1 MNRLQG
7 RGSSRPL
14 RGDVGLARGV
24 TADSRECHPV
34 GQFVAITRS
43 FLAGGLL
50 IRPSSPRRDVGRAW
64 RNGGYRGVGSVVGF
78 VQIRA
83 ERVR

>member
-14 RGDVGLARGV
+14 RGDGGLARGV

-50 IRPSSPRRDVGRAW
+50 IRPSTPQ
-64 RNGGYRGVGSVVGF
+64 RNGGRLRRNEGYRGRLCQPSQVASGDL
-78 VQIRA
+78 R
-83 ERVR
+83 